1 MLLLHAPLPRFKNNT
16 KYIRLSSGP
25 MTRPQDPVLPSTVG
39 IMTLLVAARWA
50 LLRSLNTR
58 LWDAPAGG
66 KPQMWLPQNSTAD
79 RFSHPD
85 IVRPI
90 RQRWTSACV
99 AGSEPTPKGITGPN
113 HKNHNSSGTSFSRCT
128 HARTGGAQRVLDLTL
143 YHHSA
148 AFNAT
153 FILPEP
159 IRSHRAFRWS
169 EPMHVCLKA

>member
-1 MLLLHAPLPRFKNNT
+1 
-16 KYIRLSSGP
+16 

-50 LLRSLNTR
+50 LLRSLRTLAFGMHLLGENRECGCHDMLTLFGQSGR
-58 LWDAPAGG
+58 DG
-66 KPQMWLPQNSTAD
+66 
-79 RFSHPD
+79 R
-85 IVRPI
+85 VRAWQVQRRNPKASLGLTTKITI
-90 RQRWTSACV
+90 RV
-99 AGSEPTPKGITGPN
+99 AHLSC
-113 HKNHNSSGTSFSRCT
+113 CT

-148 AFNAT
+148 AFNTT